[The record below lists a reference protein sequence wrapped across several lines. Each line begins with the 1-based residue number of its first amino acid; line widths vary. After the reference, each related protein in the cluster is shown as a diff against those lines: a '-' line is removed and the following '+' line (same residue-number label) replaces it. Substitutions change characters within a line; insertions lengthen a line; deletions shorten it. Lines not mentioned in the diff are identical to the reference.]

1 MSKTILIPVL
11 FAVLFQSCAQNN
23 DKKTAPIRQ
32 QPKVATSFQLT
43 DFLSDNADLTAATD
57 KVFASLDDTAIV
69 AQLIMPAVGR
79 LGQTEETIKAHIKS
93 RIIGGVLLFICAF
106 NVWVIHVM
114 SHVIGYLL
122 CRSITVGTTMPL
134 FLRCIINGGTF
145 CNCINIDTVFFDF
158 YMLVCP

>member
-79 LGQTEETIKAHIKS
+79 LGQTEETIKSHIKS
-93 RIIGGVLLFICAF
+93 RIIGGVLLLNGTKTHIYRQLSSLS
-106 NVWVIHVM
+106 NNTGDVINNLN
-114 SHVIGYLL
+114 LL
-122 CRSITVGTTMPL
+122 RKATNERS
-134 FLRCIINGGTF
+134 
-145 CNCINIDTVFFDF
+145 
-158 YMLVCP
+158 